1 MLILLIL
8 MHLSGIMLVLWFICH
23 IRLLHNERTI
33 WRLDAQMFLRI
44 LLRIDSMRHWLLLLR
59 LLIKTRVRVDHD
71 RASLNNAWLLLL
83 LIASW
88 SSSFA
93 LLIHLIH
100 ICIAINVNIAVHLL
114 LLQNLSLRA
123 ITLHHSRR
131 ARCLWWNIRTLLILF
146 LVALNKLS
154 LLRI

>member
-1 MLILLIL
+1 MMIV

-33 WRLDAQMFLRI
+33 WRLDAQMFLGI
-44 LLRIDSMRHWLLLLR
+44 LLRIDSMRHLLLLLR

-93 LLIHLIH
+93 LLINLVQ
-100 ICIAINVNIAVHLL
+100 ICISIDVNIAVHLL

-123 ITLHHSRR
+123 IALHDSRR
-131 ARCLWWNIRTLLILF
+131 GRWLWWNIRTLLVLF
-146 LVALNKLS
+146 LVALNELS